1 MGSRDRH
8 DGGRVQGAPVVAMTA
23 SKKVAWFATK
33 GSGTNEAMRIQT
45 LLSGMPDVVELPF
58 DKGAK
63 LDSARKLWGDVGRV
77 KPDLL
82 VMEGTGIAGGLV
94 CIFSRLLRGVPFV
107 FSSGDAVGPYV
118 ASHAPLAGWAFGIY
132 ERLLCRLCAGF
143 IGWTPYLVGRA
154 LTFGAPR
161 AMTAAGWVIGSNE
174 RAESRQTMR
183 EKWGVPEDDLVVGL
197 VGNLQWNHSKHYCY
211 GWDLVQAVRQVSRS
225 DLSVVVVGEGSG
237 IEQLRQAAGELL
249 GKRIFLPGPVP
260 LHGVMSALG
269 AMDVASLPQS
279 LDGVGMFRFTTKFPE
294 YAAAKLPLVT
304 NETPAAYDL
313 GGDWIWRLSGATPW
327 DKKYLKALVAWMEA
341 LRPED
346 VERRRESVPRLLPE
360 FDRGEQI
367 ERTTNFIK
375 DLLAAAA

>member
-1 MGSRDRH
+1 
-8 DGGRVQGAPVVAMTA
+8 MTA

-33 GSGTNEAMRIQT
+33 GSGTNEALRMQT
-45 LLSGMPDVVELPF
+45 LLSGVPDVLELPF

-63 LDSARKLWGDVGRV
+63 LSSARRLWTEVGRV

-94 CIFSRLLRGVPFV
+94 CLLSRIVRGIPFV
-107 FSSGDAVGPYV
+107 FSSGDAIGPYV

-174 RAESRQTMR
+174 GVDSRRAVR
-183 EKWGVPEDDLVVGL
+183 EKWGVPQNHLVVGL
-197 VGNLQWNHSKHYCY
+197 VGNLQWNANRHCCY
-211 GWDLVQAVRQVSRS
+211 GWDLVQALKRARRD
-225 DLSVVVVGEGSG
+225 DLSVLIVGDGSG
-237 IEQLRQAAGELL
+237 LPKLQEAAGVLL
-249 GKRIFLPGPVP
+249 GKRVFLPGSVP
-260 LHGVMSALG
+260 LHEVMGALS

-279 LDGVGMFRFTTKFPE
+279 LDGVGMFRFTTKLPE
-294 YAAAKLPLVT
+294 YAAAKLPVVT

-313 GGDWIWRLSGATPW
+313 GGDWVWRITGESPW
-327 DKKYLKALVAWMEA
+327 DERYLEALAVWMEN
-341 LRPED
+341 LRLKD
-346 VERRRESVPRLLPE
+346 VELKKERIPHAMAE
-360 FDRGEQI
+360 FDRDSQVDRARDFIQDLQE
-367 ERTTNFIK
+367 NFR
-375 DLLAAAA
+375 